1 MMIRLIFSFF
11 QSCLKIFLELIPT
24 ERYSHEYCIFIVTS
38 KCISQIVRTLW
49 YIIIRI
55 SSLKGV
61 YFGYIHVQN
70 QTIGSIQFVNN
81 TGTKCVCRFPNSS
94 YTIQNVTYYGDRN
107 IPTIQSFFDPGC
119 RIVSNSGVQRPGYSC
134 RVNITGVNNN
144 FGELSWSVC
153 KICSGLLF

>member
-1 MMIRLIFSFF
+1 MIRLIFFSINLV
-11 QSCLKIFLELIPT
+11 LKIFLRT
-24 ERYSHEYCIFIVTS
+24 HTNWKVQVYCIFIVTS